1 MKKSLVIV
9 GVIATALSA
18 MAFVSAQEAAKPEK
32 GVLVGNAIEIT
43 TYAMKG
49 YSEEHFPGA
58 RHRAEAGF
66 PVGIIEDETGDFWVC
81 AYRNTAPASHLE
93 TANKVM
99 APLIGQKVVV
109 QGLMYRA
116 KGVNVIRVSVISEY

>member
-1 MKKSLVIV
+1 MNKWLIFA
-9 GVIATALSA
+9 GVTVTFFAA
-18 MAFVSAQEAAKPEK
+18 MAYGFAEDAQKPEK
-32 GVLVGNAIEIT
+32 GILVGDAIEIT

-66 PVGIIEDETGDFWVC
+66 PVGIIEDETGDLWVC